1 MTIKATFELSEQHMK
16 FLTERARANGAASAD
31 IVLAEAV
38 DSLMAQDAH
47 LADWS
52 PEFEAEIQRR
62 LQTPREE
69 YLSLDEL
76 RSRVGKMV
84 EDKTRDAT

>member
-16 FLTERARANGAASAD
+16 FLTDRARANGAASAD
-31 IVLAEAV
+31 TALAEAV

-47 LADWS
+47 LAEWS

-62 LQTPREE
+62 LKTPREE
-69 YLSLDEL
+69 YLSTEQVFAKYRRLVPDDE
-76 RSRVGKMV
+76 
-84 EDKTRDAT
+84 